1 VEQRSVKDL
10 VFGDADEEIRVLR
23 HELWTAIQGE
33 ERSRKAIDDLSVML
47 SDITMEAKQVK
58 LWLSEEHDRC
68 RLEAEESA
76 VAWGDKERVLLDHV
90 RASEEVNRARQ
101 ENTKL
106 MESQRVIRGENP
118 WLWDILKQA
127 VAEAN
132 TVKRTSPIGLD
143 AAASLVQLDLQLGGG
158 LLLYL
163 VERSSD
169 LDAGRLHD
177 SGGLLLQLLDLSRRP

>member
-1 VEQRSVKDL
+1 
-10 VFGDADEEIRVLR
+10 
-23 HELWTAIQGE
+23 
-33 ERSRKAIDDLSVML
+33 
-47 SDITMEAKQVK
+47 
-58 LWLSEEHDRC
+58 
-68 RLEAEESA
+68 
-76 VAWGDKERVLLDHV
+76 VLLDRV

-106 MESQRVIRGENP
+106 VESQRVICDGNP

-132 TVKRTSPIGLD
+132 AVKRTCPLRTSPIGLD
-143 AAASLVQLDLQLGGG
+143 AAASLVQLDLQLDGG

-177 SGGLLLQLLDLSRRP
+177 GGGLLLQLLDLSRRP